1 MGAGLNPHPHSC
13 QIGDLVGDSETLSRM
28 SGRFDLIDK
37 GLGKVRSRDIR
48 NSILISEQN
57 ITTKAEMP
65 GMGSGIV

>member
-1 MGAGLNPHPHSC
+1 MGAGSNPHPRSC

-37 GLGKVRSRDIR
+37 GLGKVGSRDIG
-48 NSILISEQN
+48 NPILISEQD
-57 ITTKAEMP
+57 ITAEAEVP

>member
-1 MGAGLNPHPHSC
+1 MDHTPHPRSS

-37 GLGKVRSRDIR
+37 CLGKVRSRDIG
-48 NSILISEQN
+48 NPVLISEQN
-57 ITTKAEMP
+57 ITTEAKVP